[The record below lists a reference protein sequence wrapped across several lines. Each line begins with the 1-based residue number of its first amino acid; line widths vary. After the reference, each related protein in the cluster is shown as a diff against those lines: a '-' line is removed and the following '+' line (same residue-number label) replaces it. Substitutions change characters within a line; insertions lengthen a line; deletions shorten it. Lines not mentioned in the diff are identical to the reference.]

1 MKDRIASEK
10 DGAAHG
16 AARTRPLI
24 LIVDDERDI
33 ADMLKG
39 YFELSGYLVAVAYDG
54 DAAIQAAR
62 RNPDLI
68 LLDVNMPGRDGF
80 EVCRII
86 RESVT
91 CPIIFLTARV
101 EDADMIDG
109 FASGGDDYVTKPF
122 SLQVLGARVAAQ
134 LARERRRTASPLVR
148 MNDEISIDF
157 GRMQVFVNGN
167 PISLPRKEYEICA
180 LLAKHPTQV
189 FDRGMIYERVWQG
202 DGDSSVVTEHIRRLR
217 KVLQEAGADPACIRT
232 VWGVG
237 YSWGS

>member
-1 MKDRIASEK
+1 MKHAETAEPY
-10 DGAAHG
+10 GAKTVQP
-16 AARTRPLI
+16 RKPMV

-39 YFELSGYLVAVAYDG
+39 YFELLGYLATVAYDG
-54 DAAIQAAR
+54 DAAVQAAR
-62 RNPDLI
+62 REPDVI
-68 LLDVNMPGRDGF
+68 LLDVNMPGKDGF
-80 EVCRII
+80 SVCRTI
-86 RESVT
+86 RESVS

-134 LARERRRTASPLVR
+134 LAREKRRAASSVVR
-148 MNDEISIDF
+148 MNDQVSIDF
-157 GRMQVFVNGN
+157 GRMQVLVGGS
-167 PISLPRKEYEICA
+167 PVPLPRKEYEICA

-189 FDRGMIYERVWQG
+189 FDREMIYEQVWKTA
-202 DGDSSVVTEHIRRLR
+202 GDSSVVTEHVRRLR
-217 KVLQEAGADPACIRT
+217 KALVAAGADASCIRT

-237 YSWGS
+237 YSWGA